1 MRIVSLSSED
11 IGLKERI
18 AHILELSPNA
28 IAIEAGNEKI
38 AWSELKAASKAV
50 EALLTRIGIV
60 DGAPVGWIAK
70 NTPTAVVAFVA
81 LIMSDRMVVPLR
93 PSFNETSLVEDIKTQ
108 RLQAVIGDTND
119 WKDEAALTAAGD
131 VGSVAIELSGPP
143 FSSHAIEGLAQVGSG
158 PHRENAQDFILERLT
173 SGTTGAP
180 KRIPVSRDALLPSL
194 RSSKSQ
200 SQVPPLPDS
209 LQRSPALLFKPFS
222 HAGGLFGLLS
232 ALHDARPIILFE
244 KFNVAQWI
252 KAVEIHRPKA
262 ASLVPAMIRMILEAS
277 PHPSSLSSLLAIRSG
292 TAPLEPEIQIEFEA
306 KYGIPI
312 LIDYGAAEF
321 IGGLAGWTLADYKE
335 FGVSKRGSVGRARG
349 DVQLRVVDSKTF
361 SVVSPGN
368 IGLIEVKSDRYGPDW
383 IRTNDLALIDEDDF
397 IFLEGR
403 ADDAINRGGFK
414 VLPEVVASVLRSHA
428 HIADAIVIAQPD
440 ARLGQVPIAALEI
453 AEGAPRPASDDLD
466 ALLRTRLPAY
476 MVPVAYHWLDALPRT
491 VSMKVD
497 RPALSKILESKE

>member
-1 MRIVSLSSED
+1 
-11 IGLKERI
+11 
-18 AHILELSPNA
+18 
-28 IAIEAGNEKI
+28 
-38 AWSELKAASKAV
+38 
-50 EALLTRIGIV
+50 
-60 DGAPVGWIAK
+60 
-70 NTPTAVVAFVA
+70 
-81 LIMSDRMVVPLR
+81 
-93 PSFNETSLVEDIKTQ
+93 
-108 RLQAVIGDTND
+108 
-119 WKDEAALTAAGD
+119 
-131 VGSVAIELSGPP
+131 
-143 FSSHAIEGLAQVGSG
+143 
-158 PHRENAQDFILERLT
+158 
-173 SGTTGAP
+173 
-180 KRIPVSRDALLPSL
+180 
-194 RSSKSQ
+194 
-200 SQVPPLPDS
+200 
-209 LQRSPALLFKPFS
+209 
-222 HAGGLFGLLS
+222 
-232 ALHDARPIILFE
+232 
-244 KFNVAQWI
+244 
-252 KAVEIHRPKA
+252 
-262 ASLVPAMIRMILEAS
+262 MIRMILEAS

-321 IGGLAGWTLADYKE
+321 IGGLAGWTLPDYKE

-349 DVQLRVVDSKTF
+349 DVQLRVVDSETF

-403 ADDAINRGGFK
+403 VDDAINRGGFK
-414 VLPEVVASVLRSHA
+414 VLPEEVASVLRSHA

-497 RPALSKILESKE
+497 RPALSKILDSKE